1 MRLQK
6 YLAHAGIASRRA
18 SEELVA
24 AGSVTVNGVVVRDP
38 ARDVSEADDV
48 RYEGKPVHPVAQ
60 PVHILLHKPV
70 GVMSTVHDP
79 QGRTC
84 VLDLIETEGRRLYP
98 VGRLDFDTSGLLLLT
113 DDGAFAHR
121 MTHPSSE
128 VVKTYEARV
137 QGIPDAE
144 ALKCLREGILI
155 DGRPTAPAGVTVLMA
170 GETNAVLEFR
180 IHEGRNRQVR
190 RMLEA
195 VGLPAMSLCRTGY
208 GPLRL
213 GDLAPGRSRLL
224 APREVEALLAISHS
238 TTQNDAGRV

>member
-6 YLAHAGIASRRA
+6 YLAHAGVASRRA

-24 AGSVTVNGVVVRDP
+24 SGAVTVNGEIVRDP
-38 ARDVSEADDV
+38 ARDVTETDDV
-48 RYEGKPVHPVAQ
+48 RFEGKPVHPVVR
-60 PVHILLHKPV
+60 PVHILLHKPI

-84 VLDLIETEGRRLYP
+84 VLDLIDTEGRRLYP

-137 QGIPDAE
+137 QGIPDE
-144 ALKCLREGILI
+144 GALRRLREGILI
-155 DGRPTAPAGVTVLMA
+155 DGRPTAPAVVTILMA

-190 RMLEA
+190 RMLDA
-195 VGLPAMSLCRTGY
+195 VGLPALSLCRTGY

-213 GDLAPGRSRLL
+213 GDLAPGRSRPLS
-224 APREVEALLAISHS
+224 PREVEALM
-238 TTQNDAGRV
+238 DASPVALPIVP